1 MTTNFV
7 FIRHGETDW
16 NRQQRFQGQIDI
28 PLNAIGLEQAQRLGR
43 HLAPTPTEILLC
55 SDLTRAQQTAAPLAL
70 AWGQQAQALP
80 GFREQ
85 SFGVLEGL
93 DVPTIKAQHPEL
105 WRQWLEHR
113 ADFALPG
120 GESLQQFHARVVK
133 SVRDAAQAHPG
144 KTLTV
149 VTHGGVLDML
159 WRTVHGLPLDGL
171 RSCDIPNTGINRLRW
186 HQGSLEL
193 LQWAE
198 VAHLQGMPEQPST
211 RAGER

>member
-1 MTTNFV
+1 MTTHFV

-43 HLAPTPTEILLC
+43 HLAPTPTEVLLC

-70 AWGQQAQALP
+70 AWGQQAHPLP

-105 WRQWLEHR
+105 WQQWLEHR

-171 RSCDIPNTGINRLRW
+171 RTCDIPNTGINRLRW